1 MERNKG
7 GTAGVLVWT
16 PAPVYS
22 SPSSPEGS
30 DYSWNDE
37 AEEDFQSQMDEN
49 GIIGLAES
57 QGQLEVEHREEEMAD
72 DMLWDVKTPEPEDGP
87 PPSALEEISC
97 HLSELLDSEPFSQ
110 PTYMQEQIADDDQSV
125 LLEDWTDDENEDA
138 RMPTIHIEEFNSF
151 PERDRTLDMTDED
164 LEENDTSE
172 DIQRHTDQ
180 PCPVTEEIAPHID
193 RIKGLDFSNRRN
205 EDSQN
210 ISDLEIPEHLE
221 ESDCEVLKK
230 SRVRFPPTTLFSSPN
245 TLHTFPHLTSEKQIC
260 NWAVDAET
268 FPDRALPSS
277 RVESS
282 LSSHQN
288 SASKTVISK
297 EEGLKPK
304 VTPQTLAKSPVM
316 KSRLE
321 KTIHDGMSEKELERS
336 VHTPYHNHQ
345 LPSSSPRKTNSDS
358 QEDRQVS
365 SHAQLFS
372 KASISHSNCS
382 PVPVPH
388 RSSAKNNPRM
398 SKTSYTDPDDV
409 RKGQLS
415 HPLPDFSKVEPKVRF
430 PKGGYK
436 PPKSRA
442 VAYSKTSHTDLP
454 IVFKSPAEIVREVLL
469 SSTDEPPESPTSRKH
484 LNSTVPEEFRCPQQ
498 ASTLVQ
504 QLQEDYNRLLTKY
517 ADAEN
522 TIDRLRL
529 EAKVGLYSDSPKPST
544 AILSG
549 VIQEGSKVMTLSFP
563 QAQRVVFG
571 ADSANV
577 TLQRDNSENSKKAPT
592 RPSSVNSVSSRW
604 SGSIGVTAEHLT
616 ETLTNQTCRFQLQVD
631 SFEQLLKNGKLKPCE
646 QFKGL
651 STLAEGQE
659 SLERAYLDARAQF
672 QMLQQRQSRPLTFDP
687 DRELEGQIFK
697 SGMRLE
703 ELRERVKQNQPTF
716 EPPSTPPPQSD
727 MLSLSMLETEP
738 LPESPL
744 AATHPEACVGVEVS
758 SVSGESDEDREEE
771 EEMLPSHL
779 HPLYDKHQRVEKDF
793 GNLIDCYQSFKEL
806 PKLMDRSI
814 TLMSCDSVD
823 FEDSFSTRNGCLKDR
838 QRHRATTEREKTIS
852 ARTQPAADFG
862 PPSGPSVRSQVC
874 DAVETR
880 PKALCHSSLLPGRPG
895 RKAKTAGNRKDL
907 SRSLTSLPE
916 STETGNMLLK
926 AKPKTVVAPPL
937 DGVVSPETD
946 SGFIGSDSSRLTP
959 AVHSPLQQRTVVSC
973 MKPSGPDIKDTVKP
987 DSAPP
992 TRQTLVFNPSRSR
1005 PFTNH
1010 PAENISTGGCPG
1022 SVRRR
1027 ESEERCSASSLATS
1041 ASPLHWPETPLQP
1054 WPTNL
1059 TSQSENW
1066 SDQGE
1071 EKAQEKPYP
1080 QTAHQ
1085 QLCFQRGHS
1094 RRVPHHH
1101 GDLKAQSSVQLTNHQ
1116 EAFQSLQQEVNKLKE
1131 RLEGSLSVSKPAIPV
1146 RVPSTLTKDSRNHTF
1161 PQTATP
1167 QWLDL
1172 RTLERKG
1179 GHMQM
1184 RRNKET
1190 EENLR
1195 GSTSR
1200 PAPRKRSASLPRN
1213 RSESNTTSDSERV
1226 QSEPRSSTFS
1236 YIPVSPTTSRERR
1249 QIRSR
1254 FGPHTDCNTQHNST
1268 SEGGSDDNDETE
1280 PSRVP
1285 DLTCPH
1291 CMSKRTAASART
1303 VRSSP
1308 RHAQSHCSHCPLCGA
1323 SQFSQSRIP
1332 QSENQE
1338 SVHTLRWSQPMR
1350 ASQRNRVGVNIPV
1363 APPLTAMGSVPV
1375 VPYVPV
1381 YPSTFYLSSPVATQ
1395 AHSQSFNI
1403 LPSPSRDERSEVR
1416 GHRRR
1421 SLSMDLEES
1430 SLSSSL
1436 TRAISVARNMRRV
1449 SRHMTHSLAS
1459 GLENM
1464 SYLAMTY

>member
-1 MERNKG
+1 MERNRG
-7 GTAGVLVWT
+7 GTPAGVLVRT
-16 PAPVYS
+16 TAPVYS

-30 DYSWNDE
+30 DFSWDE
-37 AEEDFQSQMDEN
+37 EADEDFQSQMDEN

-57 QGQLEVEHREEEMAD
+57 QGQLEVEHREEEIAED
-72 DMLWDVKTPEPEDGP
+72 LLWDVKTPEPEDGP
-87 PPSALEEISC
+87 PPSALQEISC
-97 HLSELLDSEPFSQ
+97 HLSELLYSEPFSQ

-125 LLEDWTDDENEDA
+125 CLEDWTDDENDA
-138 RMPTIHIEEFNSF
+138 RSPTIHIEQLNSF

-180 PCPVTEEIAPHID
+180 SCPVTEEMATHID
-193 RIKGLDFSNRRN
+193 RIKGLDFSNHRN

-210 ISDLEIPEHLE
+210 IPDLEITEHSE
-221 ESDCEVLKK
+221 ESDYEVLKK
-230 SRVRFPPTTLFSSPN
+230 NRVRFPPTTLFSSPN
-245 TLHTFPHLTSEKQIC
+245 TLHTFPHLTSEKQISK
-260 NWAVDAET
+260 WGVEAET
-268 FPDRALPSS
+268 FPDQALPSS

-288 SASKTVISK
+288 SASKTVLYK
-297 EEGLKPK
+297 WEELKPK
-304 VTPQTLAKSPVM
+304 VTTQTSAKSPVT

-321 KTIHDGMSEKELERS
+321 QTIHDGMNEEEL
-336 VHTPYHNHQ
+336 HTPYHNHQ
-345 LPSSSPRKTNSDS
+345 LPTPSPRKTNSDS
-358 QEDRQVS
+358 QD
-365 SHAQLFS
+365 FS
-372 KASISHSNCS
+372 KASSS
-382 PVPVPH
+382 PVSLPH
-388 RSSAKNNPRM
+388 RSSAKNNPRI

-442 VAYSKTSHTDLP
+442 VAYGKTSHTDLP

-469 SSTDEPPESPTSRKH
+469 SSTDESPESPTSSKH
-484 LNSTVPEEFRCPQQ
+484 LNRTVPEEFRCPQQ

-529 EAKVGLYSDSPKPST
+529 EAKVGLYSDPPKPST
-544 AILSG
+544 AVLSG

-577 TLQRDNSENSKKAPT
+577 TQQKDNSENSKKAPT
-592 RPSSVNSVSSRW
+592 RPSSVNSVSSRR

-631 SFEQLLKNGKLKPCE
+631 SFEKLLKNGKLKPCE

-672 QMLQQRQSRPLTFDP
+672 QMLQQHQSRPSTFDP

-703 ELRERVKQNQPTF
+703 ELRERGKQNQPTF
-716 EPPSTPPPQSD
+716 EPPSTPPPHSD

-771 EEMLPSHL
+771 EMLPSHL

-793 GNLIDCYQSFKEL
+793 GNLIDRYQSFKEL
-806 PKLMDRSI
+806 PGLMDRSV

-823 FEDSFSTRNGCLKDR
+823 FEDSSPTRNGCLKDR
-838 QRHRATTEREKTIS
+838 QQHRATTEREKTIS
-852 ARTQPAADFG
+852 ARTQPAADCG

-874 DAVETR
+874 DPMETR
-880 PKALCHSSLLPGRPG
+880 PKALCHSSLLPGQPG
-895 RKAKTAGNRKDL
+895 REAKTAGNRKDL
-907 SRSLTSLPE
+907 SSSLTSLAE
-916 STETGNMLLK
+916 STETGNVLLK

-946 SGFIGSDSSRLTP
+946 SGFMGSESSRFTP
-959 AVHSPLQQRTVVSC
+959 AVHSPLQQRTVGSC
-973 MKPSGPDIKDTVKP
+973 MKPSGTDIKDTVKP

-992 TRQTLVFNPSRSR
+992 TRQTLVLNPSRSQ

-1010 PAENISTGGCPG
+1010 PTENLSTRGSPG

-1027 ESEERCSASSLATS
+1027 GSEERCSASSLATS
-1041 ASPLHWPETPLQP
+1041 ASPLHWPETPLQH

-1059 TSQSENW
+1059 TSQSEHW

-1080 QTAHQ
+1080 QPANQHF
-1085 QLCFQRGHS
+1085 CFQRGHS

-1101 GDLKAQSSVQLTNHQ
+1101 ADLKAQSSVQLTNQQ
-1116 EAFQSLQQEVNKLKE
+1116 EALQSLQQEVNKLKE
-1131 RLEGSLSVSKPAIPV
+1131 RLEGSLSVSKPANPV
-1146 RVPSTLTKDSRNHTF
+1146 RAPSTFTKDSGIHTF

-1167 QWLDL
+1167 QWLGL
-1172 RTLERKG
+1172 RSSERKG
-1179 GHMQM
+1179 GQVEM
-1184 RRNKET
+1184 RRNRDA
-1190 EENLR
+1190 EENVR
-1195 GSTSR
+1195 GSTPR
-1200 PAPRKRSASLPRN
+1200 AAPRKRSASLSRN
-1213 RSESNTTSDSERV
+1213 RSESNTTSDSERA

-1236 YIPVSPTTSRERR
+1236 YIPVSPMMSRERR
-1249 QIRSR
+1249 QIRAR
-1254 FGPHTDCNTQHNST
+1254 FGPHIDSRLNGT

-1280 PSRVP
+1280 PIRVP
-1285 DLTCPH
+1285 DLTCPQ
-1291 CMSKRTAASART
+1291 CMSKRTAGSARP

-1323 SQFSQSRIP
+1323 LQFSQSRAP
-1332 QSENQE
+1332 QSENQDP
-1338 SVHTLRWSQPMR
+1338 VHTLRWSQPMR
-1350 ASQRNRVGVNIPV
+1350 ASHGDRVGVNIPV
-1363 APPLTAMGSVPV
+1363 APPLTALGSVPV

-1381 YPSTFYLSSPVATQ
+1381 YPSTFYLSSPVTTQ
-1395 AHSQSFNI
+1395 AHSQSFNV

-1421 SLSMDLEES
+1421 SLSMDHQSS

-1436 TRAISVARNMRRV
+1436 TRAITVARNMRRV

-1464 SYLAMTY
+1464 SYLTMTY